1 MVLELA
7 CALGVASEFPNA
19 HKLFSQWTRIEITEK
34 TLANQVE
41 KTGNVLQTGCGQ
53 KSLVESNGD
62 RQTNKPSKLIII
74 IIEVRPPQMPIK
86 EKLYTN
92 VAVS

>member
-1 MVLELA
+1 M
-7 CALGVASEFPNA
+7 GV
-19 HKLFSQWTRIEITEK
+19 
-34 TLANQVE
+34 V
-41 KTGNVLQTGCGQ
+41 
-53 KSLVESNGD
+53 KSRWLKRD
-62 RQTNKPSKLIII
+62 RQINHPSKLIIM